1 LGGVNLRPALGQ
13 MKTVYVCLKIVALV
27 SLVVLGCAHAQT
39 YKVGG
44 DNPQPKPENNPTD
57 QKPSANKS
65 LGWGSNI
72 QNARLARA
80 AEQALKNRNF
90 GAAVDYAERAAKA
103 APNDPQLWFLLGY
116 AARLDGKF
124 QLAVDSYSRGI
135 RINPS
140 SLDGISGLAQTYSN
154 MGRTDEAIRL
164 LNQVLSSDPK
174 RVNDAVLLGELMM
187 RSGDYNGA
195 IGVLGRAERIEP
207 ATRPEL
213 LLALSFQHLKKFDE
227 ANHYL
232 EMAKQRDPNNPEV
245 QRSLAGYYRETGN
258 YPAAIT
264 ALKSIHNPKPDVK
277 AELAYTYQLN
287 GNQDEAAKMYA
298 QAADAAPRDLAL
310 QLSAAQAQVTAGSID
325 HAKPF
330 IDRAKSIDPEHYRLH
345 AVLGE
350 IARLQE
356 HNDEAVREY
365 NAALDHLP
373 ETPAEGPLYGIQL
386 HMDLVEL
393 YKSLKDDNA
402 AHQNLE
408 IAQNQINALDER
420 GPTRP
425 QFLRL
430 RALIKINQGDFD
442 GAGNDIKEALAIN
455 PDDPNSLQLGGDL
468 LVKMDHPDDAIA
480 VYKKI
485 LAIDPANRS
494 ALISLGYVSRQAG
507 HDEDAEKYFQKLEA
521 AYPTLYIP
529 YLALGD
535 MYAARKD
542 FTKADAS
549 YKKGYEL
556 APANA
561 LIVAGGMN
569 AAIEAHNYPLAGDW
583 LARVTPEMQQEGHVL
598 REEERYFSFKGDY
611 EKSAAMGREAIKQ
624 LPKDR
629 DVVVYLGY
637 DLLNLKQY
645 DELLKL
651 TAEYDQILPKEPDI
665 PLLAGYV
672 HKQAGQLEDAQKDFS
687 EAVDRD
693 PKVVTG
699 YVNRGYVLKDLHQPA
714 AAAADFEA
722 ALKLDPKN
730 GEAHLGLAYASLDS
744 HRPQEALREVQL
756 AEEQMGDSLPIHL
769 IRATAY
775 GQNGLLTKSA
785 NEYRVALKM
794 SPNDSG
800 IHLALADTLYS
811 LRQYHPAIDELQI
824 ARTLSPDDPLIYAQL
839 ARSYAELRDR
849 DQTLQNVQLAEQKAQ
864 ATPTKDQKRN
874 ESAVFVTT
882 GQALSALGDNKG
894 AMERFERALDAPNA
908 DRVSVRLAIG
918 RLMANQDHSE
928 DAQRQI
934 ALALMEARTG
944 ETLPPTGE
952 QLMQAAGV
960 FLDLHEYELAQQYLQ
975 LALAAGAA
983 DTSVRIGLANTYL
996 ALGETTKAN
1005 VELNEVSN
1013 ANDAEPSYQYLLTKA
1028 AVLRQEHQNTQA
1040 LTAFGQAENA
1050 AGEDQTAEQDM
1061 LQAAANEGLRLNRNI
1076 SVLSD
1081 FSVSPIFEDT
1091 TIYPLDA
1098 KLAVPNPIPGRQG
1111 LLPLPRSSI
1120 ETQWTGAYHIHLSNF
1135 PDASGFF
1142 QVRNARG
1149 EISLPSANEIVNR
1162 DTTDYTANFGVN
1174 PSFHLGSAVF
1184 SFNTGIQGT
1193 IRRDSVSPV
1202 QMDQN
1207 LFRQFVYM
1215 TTSSLFNIVSVSGY
1229 AIREAGP
1236 FTESNLS
1243 SRDLAGAVDF
1253 RVGRP
1258 WGKTAL
1264 ITGWGARDEQFF
1276 PVTREFYYTSAYIG
1290 IEHKVSQRLKFRVLA
1305 EDLRAWQVELSKYAI
1320 AQALRPAGSVE
1331 FSPTRNW
1338 TIQALGAYSRNMSF
1352 HVYDAVQTGFSVSY
1366 AMPIRHGFKDQTGQV
1381 EIKYPVRFSAGMAE
1395 ESFYNFPGSQS
1406 EQLRPYVRIDLF

>member
-1 LGGVNLRPALGQ
+1 
-13 MKTVYVCLKIVALV
+13 
-27 SLVVLGCAHAQT
+27 
-39 YKVGG
+39 
-44 DNPQPKPENNPTD
+44 
-57 QKPSANKS
+57 
-65 LGWGSNI
+65 
-72 QNARLARA
+72 
-80 AEQALKNRNF
+80 
-90 GAAVDYAERAAKA
+90 
-103 APNDPQLWFLLGY
+103 
-116 AARLDGKF
+116 
-124 QLAVDSYSRGI
+124 
-135 RINPS
+135 
-140 SLDGISGLAQTYSN
+140 
-154 MGRTDEAIRL
+154 
-164 LNQVLSSDPK
+164 
-174 RVNDAVLLGELMM
+174 
-187 RSGDYNGA
+187 
-195 IGVLGRAERIEP
+195 
-207 ATRPEL
+207 
-213 LLALSFQHLKKFDE
+213 
-227 ANHYL
+227 
-232 EMAKQRDPNNPEV
+232 
-245 QRSLAGYYRETGN
+245 
-258 YPAAIT
+258 
-264 ALKSIHNPKPDVK
+264 
-277 AELAYTYQLN
+277 
-287 GNQDEAAKMYA
+287 
-298 QAADAAPRDLAL
+298 
-310 QLSAAQAQVTAGSID
+310 
-325 HAKPF
+325 
-330 IDRAKSIDPEHYRLH
+330 
-345 AVLGE
+345 
-350 IARLQE
+350 
-356 HNDEAVREY
+356 
-365 NAALDHLP
+365 
-373 ETPAEGPLYGIQL
+373 
-386 HMDLVEL
+386 
-393 YKSLKDDNA
+393 
-402 AHQNLE
+402 
-408 IAQNQINALDER
+408 
-420 GPTRP
+420 
-425 QFLRL
+425 
-430 RALIKINQGDFD
+430 
-442 GAGNDIKEALAIN
+442 
-455 PDDPNSLQLGGDL
+455 
-468 LVKMDHPDDAIA
+468 
-480 VYKKI
+480 
-485 LAIDPANRS
+485 
-494 ALISLGYVSRQAG
+494 
-507 HDEDAEKYFQKLEA
+507 
-521 AYPTLYIP
+521 
-529 YLALGD
+529 
-535 MYAARKD
+535 
-542 FTKADAS
+542 
-549 YKKGYEL
+549 L

-569 AAIEAHNYPLAGDW
+569 AAIEAHNYPLAADW
-583 LARVTPEMQQEGHVL
+583 MQRATPEMQQEPHVM
-598 REEERYFSFKGDY
+598 REEERYLSFKGDY
-611 EKSAAMGREAIKQ
+611 EKSAVIGREAIKQ

-645 DELLKL
+645 DELLRL
-651 TAEYDQILPKEPDI
+651 TAGYDQILPKEPDI

-672 HKQAGQLEDAQKDFS
+672 HKQAGQLEEAQKDFS
-687 EAVDRD
+687 EALDRD
-693 PKVVTG
+693 PKVVTA
-699 YVNRGYVLKDLHQPA
+699 YVNRGYVLKDLHQPVA
-714 AAAADFEA
+714 ATADFET

-744 HRPQEALREVQL
+744 HRPRVALREVQL

-775 GQNGLLTKSA
+775 GQNGLLNKSA

-849 DQTLQNVQLAEQKAQ
+849 DQTLQNVELAEQKVQSVPA
-864 ATPTKDQKRN
+864 AKDQRHN

-882 GQALSALGDNKG
+882 GQALSTLGDDKG
-894 AMERFERALDAPNA
+894 AMERFERALDAPNS
-908 DRVSVRLAIG
+908 DRISVRLAIG
-918 RLMANQDHSE
+918 RLMANQDHSA

-952 QLMQAAGV
+952 QLMEAAGV
-960 FLDLHEYELAQQYLQ
+960 FLDLHEYQLAQNYLQ
-975 LALAAGAA
+975 LALAAGAP

-1005 VELNEVSN
+1005 VELNAVSDS
-1013 ANDAEPSYQYLLTKA
+1013 ADGEPSYQYLLTKA

-1061 LQAAANEGLRLNRNI
+1061 LQAAANEGLRLNQHI

-1091 TIYPLDA
+1091 TVYPLDA
-1098 KLAVPNPIPGRQG
+1098 KLDVPNPIPGRQG
-1111 LLPLPRSSI
+1111 LLPPPRSSI

-1149 EISLPSANEIVNR
+1149 QISLPSADEIVNR
-1162 DTTDYTANFGVN
+1162 DTTDYTANFGLN
-1174 PSFHLGSAVF
+1174 PSFHLGSTVLT
-1184 SFNTGIQGT
+1184 FNTGIQGT
-1193 IRRDSVSPV
+1193 IRRDSLSPV
-1202 QMDQN
+1202 QMNQN

-1215 TTSSLFNIVSVSGY
+1215 TTSSFFNMVSVSGY

-1236 FTESNLS
+1236 FTLSNLS

-1276 PVTREFYYTSAYIG
+1276 PITREFYYTSAYIG
-1290 IEHKVSQRLKFRVLA
+1290 IERKVSQRLNFRVLA
-1305 EDLRAWQVELSKYAI
+1305 EDLRAWRVELSNWAI

-1338 TIQALGAYSRNMSF
+1338 MIQATGAYSRNMGF